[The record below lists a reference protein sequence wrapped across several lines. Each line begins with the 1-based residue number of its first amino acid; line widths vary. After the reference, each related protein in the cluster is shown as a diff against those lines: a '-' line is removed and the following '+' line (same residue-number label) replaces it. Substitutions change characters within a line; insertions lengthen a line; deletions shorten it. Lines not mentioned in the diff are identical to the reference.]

1 MVKHWG
7 GLIMTSY
14 ADDVIPDGNGK
25 IEVRSCN
32 KLGLFAHEGGI
43 CVGAD
48 LCVRCNTHPLLCT
61 IGTPEQ
67 SQKPLMGVCVLSLQV
82 CWALAVMRIQ
92 GLRCSQV

>member
-1 MVKHWG
+1 
-7 GLIMTSY
+7 MTSY
-14 ADDVIPDGNGK
+14 ANDVIPDGSGK

-48 LCVRCNTHPLLCT
+48 LCVRCNTHTLLCT

-67 SQKPLMGVCVLSLQV
+67 SQKPLMGVCVCV
-82 CWALAVMRIQ
+82 CSGVPLGARESNFIENEMLK
-92 GLRCSQV
+92 LK